1 MASMAPRSMHE
12 LNACSAASFASFIEG
27 SVCHSTKFARL
38 LERQRPF
45 TDAEGLLGAAR
56 AVWTRE
62 CGPTDWLEAVAGH
75 PRLGDRLGA
84 GARKMEGQEQ
94 RAVLETMDDRTA
106 ATLLELN
113 EKYEERFG
121 HTFLLCAPGVPAH
134 VVEESMR
141 SRYAR
146 WTLELAGL
154 F

>member
-1 MASMAPRSMHE
+1 
-12 LNACSAASFASFIEG
+12 
-27 SVCHSTKFARL
+27 
-38 LERQRPF
+38 
-45 TDAEGLLGAAR
+45 
-56 AVWTRE
+56 
-62 CGPTDWLEAVAGH
+62 
-75 PRLGDRLGA
+75 
-84 GARKMEGQEQ
+84 MEGQEQ